1 MNFYNDFD
9 NCQGSVIDSLKLLLY
24 KRHENIFDRID
35 FEDDTIYQEPL
46 LYTYVTQQDD
56 IWLDAIIYG
65 FERNPKDRILV
76 FSNKNGIIYIPKIGY
91 FHTEK
96 VADRLY
102 LEKNNSKFSI
112 KDEKNVE
119 VFFRY
124 EPLYFLDE
132 GIELVKTQHPLFENL
147 FKNTSDTVVEVNID
161 KTYSK
166 HISHFNTALKIIKEN
181 NYDYFSLI
189 KKAVKKVMIYEGE
202 PYSFAAIQAHNMIFL
217 NADDEND
224 EVFFLDHILHEGAH
238 VIFNT
243 LTYDSKMELFTVP
256 FKTNLSVITK
266 DETDHGELYGRFHGM
281 FTQSNINQ
289 CMEICI
295 NKNSF
300 RGKQHREL
308 LGRFSSNMKRFKS
321 GVEKFNIPELYKD
334 EGEKWYSFFSS
345 RYNELYIR
353 NEKLVN
359 SFDVS
364 NQPYVFSYEI
374 FDKTN
379 P

>member
-65 FERNPKDRILV
+65 FEKNPKDRILV
-76 FSNKNGIIYIPKIGY
+76 FSNKNGIIYFPKVGY

-96 VADRLY
+96 IADRLY
-102 LEKNNSKFSI
+102 LEKNNSTFSI

-147 FKNTSDTVVEVNID
+147 FKNTSDIVVEVNID

-217 NADDEND
+217 NAHDEND

-243 LTYDSKMELFTVP
+243 LTYDSKIELFTVP
-256 FKTNLSVITK
+256 FKTNLSAITK
-266 DETDHGELYGRFHGM
+266 DENDHGELYGRFHGM

-295 NKNSF
+295 DRNVFS
-300 RGKQHREL
+300 GKQHREL
-308 LGRFSSNMKRFKS
+308 LGRFSSNMKRFRA
-321 GVEKFNIPELYKD
+321 GVDRFNIRELYKED
-334 EGEKWYSFFSS
+334 GQKWYDFFFK
-345 RYNELYIR
+345 RYEEIYFR
-353 NEKLVN
+353 NENLIN
-359 SFDVS
+359 SFNVS

>member
-76 FSNKNGIIYIPKIGY
+76 FSNKNGIIYIPKVGY

-96 VADRLY
+96 IAEKLY
-102 LEKNNSKFSI
+102 LEKDNNVFSI
-112 KDEKNVE
+112 KDEKNNE

-147 FKNTSDTVVEVNID
+147 FKNTSDIVVDVNID

-166 HISHFNTALKIIKEN
+166 HINHFNTALKIIKEN
-181 NYDYFSLI
+181 NYDYFTLI
-189 KKAVKKVMIYEGE
+189 KKAVKKVMIYKGE
-202 PYSFAAIQAHNMIFL
+202 PYSFAAIQAHNMVFL
-217 NADDEND
+217 NAHDEND

-243 LTYDSKMELFTVP
+243 LTYNSKMELFTVP

-266 DETDHGELYGRFHGM
+266 DENDHGELYGRFHGM

-289 CMEICI
+289 CMEVCI
-295 NKNSF
+295 DRNVFS
-300 RGKQHREL
+300 GKQHREL
-308 LGRFSSNMKRFKS
+308 LGRFSSNMKRFRA
-321 GVEKFNIPELYKD
+321 GVDRFNIRELYKED
-334 EGEKWYSFFSS
+334 GQKWYDFFFK
-345 RYNELYIR
+345 RYEEIYFR
-353 NEKLVN
+353 NESLIN
-359 SFDVS
+359 SFNVS

-374 FDKTN
+374 FDKAN